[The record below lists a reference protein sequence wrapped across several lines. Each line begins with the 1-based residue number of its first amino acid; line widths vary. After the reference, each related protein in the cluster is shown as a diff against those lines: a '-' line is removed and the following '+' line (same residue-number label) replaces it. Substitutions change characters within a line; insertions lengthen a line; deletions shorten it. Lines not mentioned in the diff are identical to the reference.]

1 MPDGCVFR
9 VADNGQGHPR
19 IELLRF
25 TDAFY
30 CVDKSRSRSG
40 APLGLSSAM
49 KLSRSITGTMSF
61 ESVSAKGLR
70 TVVLKE
76 SVQ

>member
-1 MPDGCVFR
+1 
-9 VADNGQGHPR
+9 
-19 IELLRF
+19 
-25 TDAFY
+25 
-30 CVDKSRSRSG
+30 VDKSRSRSG